1 MYKAQQTILVVDDD
15 AFFRSLVVGLL
26 TPLGYRVLEARTV
39 ADAISALA
47 QGPDLAIIDYR
58 MPGVDGA
65 TFIKSLREQ
74 GYKLPIVFCSGSGID
89 QKTFASMRNVYQVDL
104 IIKKPI
110 QQDSFI
116 QLIAEL
122 LPNLPDEQQIADE
135 EQRLAIIEKN
145 ICADS
150 ALQETDDAIAELAA
164 LYLSELPDFLDQ
176 LRLEMIMAAA
186 QKDANLLAIASNRAH
201 QIRGTAGS
209 LGFAEL
215 SKFGAQLECLINDL
229 ISEELT
235 DNNEKWQSISL
246 IVDQASSWT
255 RNELEGGQQ
264 KKIYNSTELL
274 QELTANISVDST
286 VNSVDIDS
294 CNYFV
299 AEEIA
304 TIIPSTVETVL
315 QEATPSGRLT
325 APRVL
330 IVEYSL
336 ENTTAITSVLEAEN
350 IIVRTL
356 GGAMEAFSVMDDFQ
370 PDVVL
375 LQMAMPG
382 LSGMDMCRMIRC
394 NSRWQKLP
402 VIMLTETL
410 TAVTRHN
417 IFDAGASDF
426 AITPVVQAELKLRVN
441 THLQSVMGYAATV

>member
-15 AFFRSLVVGLL
+15 AFFRSLVVRLL

-39 ADAISALA
+39 PDAISALA

-65 TFIKSLREQ
+65 SFIKNLREQ

-135 EQRLAIIEKN
+135 EQRLADLQEAEADFQN
-145 ICADS
+145 SSCEFVQENVERSICADS

-164 LYLSELPDFLDQ
+164 LYLAELPDTLDQ

-186 QKDANLLAIASNRAH
+186 QKDASLLAIASNRAH

-209 LGFAEL
+209 LGFTEL
-215 SKFGAQLECLINDL
+215 SEFGGKLECLINDL
-229 ISEELT
+229 INEELT
-235 DNNEKWQSISL
+235 DKNEKWQSISL
-246 IVDQASSWT
+246 IVDQASIWT
-255 RNELEGGQQ
+255 RNELQGGQQ
-264 KKIYNSTELL
+264 NL
-274 QELTANISVDST
+274 VD
-286 VNSVDIDS
+286 NSVDIDS
-294 CNYFV
+294 CKHYV

-304 TIIPSTVETVL
+304 AIIPSTFETYL
-315 QEATPSGRLT
+315 HDSTPSARLT

-330 IVEYSL
+330 IVDYSL

-350 IIVRTL
+350 IIVRSVS
-356 GGAMEAFSVMDDFQ
+356 GAMEAFSVMDDFQ

-417 IFDAGASDF
+417 IFEAGASDF
-426 AITPVVQAELKLRVN
+426 AVTPVVQAELKLRVN